1 MTEDE
6 KKLKIEDNIPIR
18 TVGIETE
25 RERKNFTD
33 LPPQNYVHVW
43 WARRPTPASRL
54 AVLSSVL
61 PADVD
66 DDQLLKWMKIDPNN
80 KEEGKSIAEHVR
92 EKNKTVDDREGTVY
106 DHYGY
111 KKIWKQEL
119 DQDIL
124 DRVHEKAKE
133 VWNGELPKVM
143 DATAGG
149 GSIPLESVKYGFP
162 TVANE
167 LNPVA
172 SIILKSVLDHPR
184 TSKDLSE
191 DIEKFGKEINNNV
204 RERLKDYF
212 RTEKGD
218 RVLEYLWAH
227 TITCPD
233 CGLKIPLSPNWWLD
247 KKSGSKGIAAKP
259 VVNNEEDEVEF
270 KIVNL
275 PQDVKK
281 SEFNP
286 TKGTVSYGNVTC
298 PRDGCNVTIDGE
310 EVKEQAKERGM
321 GDQIYAIHYE
331 KKGKTSSQKGFKTP
345 SSVEIEAYQEA
356 KNKIQ
361 SDPDLATLLDIDI
374 PKGKETKRTRR
385 HGVRK
390 WRDMYNDRQLL
401 THYTYLDEFRKKEAK
416 IDRNYSEEEAAAIK
430 TYLALVADKAVDY
443 NSKMCAW
450 VPSGTK
456 IGHSFD
462 RHDFAFKWSY
472 AESNLTA
479 EGLGYEWALQNTIKA
494 YKDFHRLTKHAE
506 KADTQVLQENAGDMS
521 LDSGEVDAVVMDP
534 PYYDNVMYAELSDFF
549 YVWLEK
555 YLGGVYPEFFESQ
568 LTDKEDEAVANPSK
582 FDDVASDEKSSTE
595 LAKEDYESKM
605 TDIFDEMYRVLQD
618 DGVFTLMFTH
628 KKTEAWDTLTKALI
642 NSGFTVKATHP
653 VNTESSLSLHQKGKN
668 AAESTIFLVSEK
680 REQTD
685 DEFTLWKD
693 IKDETRKVAREKA
706 AELDEKGVEFT
717 KVDMILAAF
726 GPTLEVFTR
735 NYPVV
740 DSEENEVQ
748 PEQALDEAR
757 DAVSDYLIDQYLNE
771 GIKEVDPKTEWY
783 VLSWLIFE
791 AERFPYDE
799 GRRLALGVGED
810 IDDLKRRNRLWRK
823 KSGDIVLRSYE
834 GRVRDITK
842 DKNDRKSKKPVKPE
856 AVSFDS
862 SLDKVHAA
870 MHVYKMEGERD
881 ANSWLKERSFA
892 SDPGFKATLKSLLKV
907 LPRDHEDWKRARDLA
922 SGKTG
927 EYLDIDFNAD
937 IFKDNR
943 TRIRDSKL
951 GEHT

>member
-1 MTEDE
+1 MSEDE

-61 PADVD
+61 PEDVD

-80 KEEGKSIAEHVR
+80 KAKGKSIAEHVR
-92 EKNKTVDDREGTVY
+92 EKKRTEDDRDGFVY
-106 DHYGY
+106 EHYGY

-124 DRVHEKAKE
+124 DGVHEKAKE
-133 VWNGELPKVM
+133 AWDGELPTVL

-149 GSIPLESVKYGFP
+149 GSIPLESVKYGLP
-162 TVANE
+162 TIANE

-172 SIILKSVLDHPR
+172 SVILKSVLDHPR
-184 TSKDLSE
+184 TSKDLSD
-191 DIEKFGKEINNNV
+191 DIEKYGKKINKRV
-204 RERLKDYF
+204 RGRLGEYF
-212 RTEKGD
+212 ETKEGE
-218 RVLEYLWAH
+218 RVLAYLWSH
-227 TITCPD
+227 TINCPD
-233 CGLKIPLSPNWWLD
+233 CGIKIPLAPNWWLD
-247 KKSGSKGIAAKP
+247 KESGSEGLAVKP
-259 VVNNEEDEVEF
+259 EVSDGEITF
-270 KIVNL
+270 DTVRL
-275 PQDVKK
+275 PDDVSK
-281 SEFNP
+281 SEFDP
-286 TKGTVSYGNVTC
+286 SKGTVAYGKATC
-298 PRDGCNVTIDGE
+298 PNCNVTVDGD
-310 EVKEQAKERGM
+310 EVKEQARNSKMGEKIYGVYYER
-321 GDQIYAIHYE
+321 
-331 KKGKTSSQKGFKTP
+331 KGKTDNKRKLRAPTDKEKKVYRKAKEKVDSDPNLSTFLSQKRYVGPADRSANYGLT
-345 SSVEIEAYQEA
+345 E
-356 KNKIQ
+356 
-361 SDPDLATLLDIDI
+361 
-374 PKGKETKRTRR
+374 
-385 HGVRK
+385 
-390 WRDMYNDRQLL
+390 WRDMFNARQLL
-401 THYTYLDEFRKKEAK
+401 SHYTYLDEFEKMKDEIEREYTK
-416 IDRNYSEEEAAAIK
+416 EEADVIE

-462 RHDFAFKWSY
+462 RHDFAFKWTY
-472 AESNLTA
+472 AENNLIA
-479 EGLGYEWALQNTIKA
+479 ENFGYEWPLENTIKA

-555 YLGGVYPEFFESQ
+555 YLGDVYPEFFESQ

-595 LAKEDYESKM
+595 LAKEDYEGKM

-618 DGVFTLMFTH
+618 EGVFTLMFTH

-685 DEFTLWKD
+685 EEYTLWKD
-693 IKDETRKVAREKA
+693 IKEETRKVAREKA
-706 AELDEKGVEFT
+706 AELDQKGVEFT
-717 KVDMILAAF
+717 KVDMMLAAF
-726 GPTLEVFTR
+726 GPTLEVFTK

-810 IDDLKRRNRLWRK
+810 IGDLKKRNRLWRK
-823 KSGDIVLRSYE
+823 KSGDIVLRSHE

-842 DKNDRKSKKPVKPE
+842 DKGDRKSKKPVDPE

-881 ANSWLKERSFA
+881 ANSWLNERSFA
-892 SDPGFKATLKSLLKV
+892 SDPGFKSTLKSLLKV
-907 LPRDHEDWKRARDLA
+907 LPRDHEDWKNARDLA

-951 GEHT
+951 GDHT

>member
-1 MTEDE
+1 MSEDK

-18 TVGIETE
+18 TVGIETG

-33 LPPQNYVHVW
+33 LPPQNYVHIW

-61 PADVD
+61 PDDVD

-80 KEEGKSIAEHVR
+80 KAKGKSIAEHVR

-119 DQDIL
+119 DKNTVEEVQ
-124 DRVHEKAKE
+124 EKAKE
-133 VWNGELPKVM
+133 AWDGNLPKVL
-143 DATAGG
+143 DSTAGG

-162 TVANE
+162 TIANE

-172 SIILKSVLDHPR
+172 SVILKSVLDHPM
-184 TSKDLSE
+184 TEKNLSN
-191 DIEKFGKEINNNV
+191 DIEKYGTEINSRV
-204 RERLKDYF
+204 KERLSEYF
-212 RTEKGD
+212 KSRDGERITEY
-218 RVLEYLWAH
+218 VWAH
-227 TITCPD
+227 TLKCPD
-233 CGLKIPLSPNWWLD
+233 CGLEIPLSPTWWLD
-247 KKSGSKGIAAKP
+247 KKSGSEGTAVRP
-259 VVNNEEDEVEF
+259 HVNNDEDRVEF
-270 KIVNL
+270 EIVEL
-275 PQDVKK
+275 PKDIEKTQFD
-281 SEFNP
+281 P
-286 TKGTVSYGNVTC
+286 TKGTVSYGKAECLRT
-298 PRDGCNVTIDGE
+298 GCGVTIESE
-310 EVKEQAKERGM
+310 EVKSQAKDEGL
-321 GDQIYAIHYE
+321 GDQIYAVRYE
-331 KKGKTSSQKGFKTP
+331 SKGKTKKGKKFRSPTAMEKEGYQK
-345 SSVEIEAYQEA
+345 A
-356 KNKIQ
+356 KEKLK
-361 SDPDLATLLDIDI
+361 SDPDLDAFLDTEI
-374 PKGKETKRTRR
+374 PKGKETERTRR
-385 HGVRK
+385 HGIK
-390 WRDMYNDRQLL
+390 SWRDVFNARQLL
-401 THYTYLDEFRKKEAK
+401 THYTYLDEFNKITDE
-416 IDRNYSEEEAAAIK
+416 IDRNHTDKESEVIK
-430 TYLALVADKAVDY
+430 TYLAFAADKSVDY
-443 NSKMCAW
+443 NCRYSSWNAGKSK
-450 VPSGTK
+450 
-456 IGHSFD
+456 IRNSFD

-479 EGLGYEWALQNTIKA
+479 EGLGYQWTLKNTIKA
-494 YKDFHRLTKHAE
+494 YSEFHRLTNHLDKSDIE
-506 KADTQVLQENAGDMS
+506 VIQENAGDMS
-521 LDSGEVDAVVMDP
+521 LESGEVDAVVMDP

-555 YLGGVYPEFFESQ
+555 YLGDVYPEFFESQ

-618 DGVFTLMFTH
+618 EGVFTLMFTH

-685 DEFTLWKD
+685 KEYTLWKD
-693 IKDETRKVAREKA
+693 IKEETRKVAREKA
-706 AELDEKGVEFT
+706 AELDQKGVEFT
-717 KVDMILAAF
+717 KVDMMLAAF
-726 GPTLEVFTR
+726 GPTLEVFTK

-810 IDDLKRRNRLWRK
+810 IGDLKRRNRLWRK
-823 KSGDIVLRSYE
+823 KSGDIVLRSHE

-842 DKNDRKSKKPVKPE
+842 DKGDRKSKKPVDPE
-856 AVSFDS
+856 SVSFDS

-881 ANSWLKERSFA
+881 ANSWLNERSFA
-892 SDPGFKATLKSLLKV
+892 SDPGFKSTLKSLLKV
-907 LPRDHEDWKRARDLA
+907 LPRDHEDWKSARDLA

-951 GEHT
+951 GDHT

>member
-1 MTEDE
+1 MSEDE

-18 TVGIETE
+18 TIGIETE

-33 LPPQNYVHVW
+33 LPPQNYVHIW
-43 WARRPTPASRL
+43 YARRPTPASRL

-61 PADVD
+61 PEDVD

-80 KEEGKSIAEHVR
+80 KEKAKSIAEHVR
-92 EKNKTVDDREGTVY
+92 EKKKTEDDRDGFVY
-106 DHYGY
+106 EHYGY

-124 DRVHEKAKE
+124 DRVHEKAKDA
-133 VWNGELPKVM
+133 WDDELPTVL

-149 GSIPLESVKYGFP
+149 GSIPLESVKYGLP
-162 TVANE
+162 TIANE

-172 SIILKSVLDHPR
+172 SVILKSVLDHPR
-184 TSKDLSE
+184 TSKDLSD
-191 DIEKFGKEINNNV
+191 DIEKYGKKINERV
-204 RERLKDYF
+204 RGKLSEYF
-212 RTEKGD
+212 ETKEGE
-218 RVLEYLWAH
+218 RVLAYLWAH
-227 TITCPD
+227 TVQCPD
-233 CGLKIPLSPNWWLD
+233 CGLTIPLSPNWWLD
-247 KKSGSKGIAAKP
+247 KESGSEGIAAKP
-259 VVNNEEDEVEF
+259 EVNYEEDKVEF
-270 KIVNL
+270 EVVELPKDVN
-275 PQDVKK
+275 K
-281 SEFNP
+281 SEYDP
-286 TKGTVSYGNVTC
+286 TKGTVSYGKATC
-298 PRDGCNVTIDGE
+298 PRCNVTMESD
-310 EVKEQAKERGM
+310 EVQEQSKSGDT
-321 GDQIYAIHYE
+321 GDQLYAVFYE
-331 KKGKTSSQKGFKTP
+331 RKGKTSSGRMLRSPIDKERESFEK
-345 SSVEIEAYQEA
+345 VR
-356 KNKIQ
+356 KKMN
-361 SDPDLATLLDIDI
+361 SDPDLASILDIEI
-374 PKGKETKRTRR
+374 PKGKETERTRR
-385 HGVRK
+385 HGINK
-390 WRDMYNDRQLL
+390 WRDMYNSRQLL
-401 THYTYLDEFRKKEAK
+401 THYTYLDEFRKVKDDIE
-416 IDRNYSEEEAAAIK
+416 REYTEEEAEVIK

-472 AESNLTA
+472 VENNLVA
-479 EGLGYEWALQNTIKA
+479 EGFGYEWPLENTIKA

-521 LDSGEVDAVVMDP
+521 LDSGEIDVVVLDP

-555 YLGGVYPEFFESQ
+555 YLGDVYPEFFESQ

-595 LAKEDYESKM
+595 LAKEDYEGKM

-618 DGVFTLMFTH
+618 EGVFTLMFTH

-685 DEFTLWKD
+685 KEYTLWND

-706 AELDEKGVEFT
+706 AELDKKGVEFT
-717 KVDMILAAF
+717 KVDMMLAAF
-726 GPTLEVFTR
+726 GPTLEVFTKK
-735 NYPVV
+735 YPVV
-740 DSEENEVQ
+740 NSEGDEVQ

-799 GRRLALGVGED
+799 GRRLAIGVGED
-810 IDDLKRRNRLWRK
+810 IGDLKKRNRLWRK
-823 KSGDIVLRSYE
+823 KSGDINLRPHE
-834 GRVRDITK
+834 DRVRDITK
-842 DKNDRKSKKPVKPE
+842 DKSDRKSKKPVDPE

-870 MHVYKMEGERD
+870 MHVYKMDGERD
-881 ANSWLKERSFA
+881 ANNWLSERSFA

-907 LPRDHEDWKRARDLA
+907 LPRDHDDWKNARDLA

-927 EYLDIDFNAD
+927 EYLDIDLNAD
-937 IFKDNR
+937 IFKDSR

-951 GEHT
+951 GDHT